1 MRAIDAAGNVDPTPA
16 SHAWTVTAPPPP
28 PPADTTPPET
38 TVTSGPPASGTST
51 SASLAFSSNEA
62 GSTFQCSL
70 NGAAF
75 AGCTTPAS
83 YTGLAVG
90 SHTFQVRAIDGA
102 GNVDPTPASHAWTV
116 TAAGCTASTVTVG
129 SAADSWILQSS
140 SSSNY
145 ATDSV
150 AKVDSKSGGNA
161 RALFQ
166 FAMPP
171 IPAGC
176 QVTSAQLRL
185 YAGSSTSSRT
195 LQALR
200 VNAPWTE
207 TGVTW
212 GNQPATTGTAATT
225 SSGSGWRQ
233 WTVTAHVQAMYAS
246 ANHGFLIRDASEGA
260 GGREQQFH
268 TKEKAPDQPPAARDH
283 LRMSAEPTATARS
296 LRTASRC

>member
-1 MRAIDAAGNVDPTPA
+1 
-16 SHAWTVTAPPPP
+16 
-28 PPADTTPPET
+28 
-38 TVTSGPPASGTST
+38 
-51 SASLAFSSNEA
+51 LAFSSNEA

-75 AGCTTPAS
+75 AGCTTPAN

-90 SHTFQVRAIDGA
+90 NHTFQVRAIDAA
-102 GNVDPTPASHAWTV
+102 GNVDPTPAGHAWTV

-185 YAGSSTSSRT
+185 YAGSSTSNRT

-268 TKEKAPDQPPAARDH
+268 TKEKAPDQPPE
-283 LRMSAEPTATARS
+283 LVITYG
-296 LRTASRC
+296 